1 MFRIHY
7 INLALVAGGLALL
20 VYAATPSLAGSYV
33 STYPAAPVASEAVSA
48 SSAALSPPNVL
59 EYFYFSPVQPAK
71 PASAGWVAG
80 GQYSL
85 PPGFGAVTMEASAFG
100 SITAGP
106 SGAQHQT
113 FVVRLTMANNG
124 TESLRMV
131 PASMR
136 FVDESGHLVT
146 GATAYSGVVRIST
159 DTVGPGGRDELQLE
173 FSLPPELALKGL
185 GPVDIDVPYAYGNTS
200 YLTELRFIPSPPPSA
215 ASAAALP
222 SYNESNV
229 YNNYNEYAYPDYAYS
244 DYYPYYAYYPLAWWS
259 GWPWWWVGGDFDLFG
274 HRHHF
279 FEELFEHE
287 HHEFGEHEHHEFGEH
302 RFATSGAAVHSG
314 ATVLNG
320 SGISRRERGRIGPGA
335 NVTTRQPLAAH
346 HGFVPNPTEHALGP
360 QVQTPRPTTEQHF
373 APQIQTPPFM
383 RRSFAPQSNVR
394 TFSPPSVTPRFTE
407 RSFSPPSVTPR
418 FSGRSSAPQTFSA
431 PRSFSGGFSGRG
443 THTFSGGGTH
453 GFSGGGS
460 HGFSGGGSHGFS
472 GGGFHGISGGGFHG
486 GGRR

>member
-185 GPVDIDVPYAYGNTS
+185 GPVDMDVPYAYGNTS

-259 GWPWWWVGGDFDLFG
+259 GWPWWWFGRTDFFFSV
-274 HRHHF
+274 HRNHF
-279 FEELFEHE
+279 FDKDFKHGHHKFGEHT
-287 HHEFGEHEHHEFGEH
+287 HREFGEHGERKFERHADREPAAFGASDRDGKKVLNAPRE
-302 RFATSGAAVHSG
+302 RTIARPDSGAVTNRSPLLDIRRGHLDKIKPM
-314 ATVLNG
+314 ATPRDTTG
-320 SGISRRERGRIGPGA
+320 QTQASRRGSAETPTVQRIAPRIASPRVTERS
-335 NVTTRQPLAAH
+335 
-346 HGFVPNPTEHALGP
+346 F
-360 QVQTPRPTTEQHF
+360 TPRV
-373 APQIQTPPFM
+373 A
-383 RRSFAPQSNVR
+383 
-394 TFSPPSVTPRFTE
+394 E

-418 FSGRSSAPQTFSA
+418 VSERSSAPRMFSSR
-431 PRSFSGGFSGRG
+431 RSNVGEVRA
-443 THTFSGGGTH
+443 
-453 GFSGGGS
+453 FSGGGS
-460 HGFSGGGSHGFS
+460 RGDSGVRSRGGGGGSHG
-472 GGGFHGISGGGFHG
+472 